1 VSRRGEVLD
10 AAIHVT
16 GARGIRGLTHGAV
29 DGQGGLPAGTAS
41 NHFRS
46 RSALVA
52 GTIQRLGELIADEIA
67 HFGATPVTTIDELA
81 DTLGRSLEMSL
92 GAGRFLA
99 VAAFALYSEAGVD
112 PALREYIDATNGR
125 WRAAMEQLLRSAG
138 VTDRVELRAAC
149 LLSYGNGLI
158 VDQLALRDPDF
169 DPGTA
174 MRLGVHGICS

>member
-1 VSRRGEVLD
+1 VSRRDEVLD
-10 AAIHVT
+10 AALHVT

-29 DGQGGLPAGTAS
+29 DTQGGLPPGTAS

-52 GTIQRLGELIADEIA
+52 GTIDRLGELIADEIA
-67 HFGATPVTTIDELA
+67 HLGATPITNVDELA
-81 DTLGRSLEMSL
+81 DTLGRNLALSL
-92 GAGRFLA
+92 GAGRFAA

-112 PALREYIDATNGR
+112 TALREHIERTTAM
-125 WRAAMEQLLRSAG
+125 WRAAIEQLLRSAG

-158 VDQLALRDPDF
+158 VDQLALRDPGF
-169 DPGTA
+169 DAVTA
-174 MRLGVHGICS
+174 MRLGVQGICS